1 MNSSNLELQQL
12 LAEQIPAVVGQER
25 EVTDYPWTEGM
36 YADSLRAGYWMG
48 VLMRAESIAGLAVV
62 TSVVDEAHLL
72 NMWVSVHEQGSRLG
86 RQLLQAACQHGAGTE
101 AAKMFLEVRAGNG
114 RARNLY
120 QSSGFSEI
128 GVRKDY
134 YPSALGREDAVCMA
148 LNLS

>member
-1 MNSSNLELQQL
+1 
-12 LAEQIPAVVGQER
+12 
-25 EVTDYPWTEGM
+25 
-36 YADSLRAGYWMG
+36 
-48 VLMRAESIAGLAVV
+48 
-62 TSVVDEAHLL
+62 
-72 NMWVSVHEQGSRLG
+72 
-86 RQLLQAACQHGAGTE
+86 
-101 AAKMFLEVRAGNG
+101 MFLEVRAGNG